1 MKKLLCLLFA
11 ALLLCVSASALE
23 LPSELD
29 GTVPRELI
37 DNAET
42 GNDLLLRGGQYLF
55 SHFRAALQDAVAN
68 SLRGAM
74 ALMLLSLLCG
84 LVESTA
90 ENVGETPT
98 RYAGYLGVL
107 GAAALSAGDLS
118 ALIGLGVET
127 MDELSVMAKLLL
139 PTIAAAMAGGGCVG
153 SASVWQVGALMLSD
167 IFLSLMR
174 DVLVPVLYCM
184 IGTAAAG
191 ALLEQSRLS
200 LLSKGIGKLLSWGLS
215 AILIVF
221 TAFLSVSNL
230 LAGSADRLAVK
241 VGKTVISGAV
251 PIVGGILS
259 DATEA
264 VAAAALTLRA
274 RSKTAAILSGGIDD
288 IPLSR
293 ASRITNY
300 PGCPDVS
307 GRALL
312 EAMEDQALDAGAEI
326 LHGRATSIAPLGDGF
341 GVIYGADFCETETVI
356 LCTGIAAGKVFP
368 GERELLG
375 RGVSYCVTCDGMLY
389 RGKKVCVVGFTS
401 DTKEEA
407 ELLRTMGCEVEMFT
421 SRTAKYAVLGQERVT
436 ALSVNGEEHPCE
448 AVFILR
454 PAAAPDTLLAGLAM
468 DGVHVAVDK
477 ATMKTSVA
485 GVFAAGDCTGKPYQI
500 AKAVGDGNIAAQY
513 IEERSREKKA

>member
-1 MKKLLCLLFA
+1 MK
-11 ALLLCVSASALE
+11 
-23 LPSELD
+23 
-29 GTVPRELI
+29 
-37 DNAET
+37 
-42 GNDLLLRGGQYLF
+42 Y
-55 SHFRAALQDAVAN
+55 DAVI
-68 SLRGAM
+68 L
-74 ALMLLSLLCG
+74 
-84 LVESTA
+84 
-90 ENVGETPT
+90 
-98 RYAGYLGVL
+98 
-107 GAAALSAGDLS
+107 
-118 ALIGLGVET
+118 
-127 MDELSVMAKLLL
+127 
-139 PTIAAAMAGGGCVG
+139 GGG
-153 SASVWQVGALMLSD
+153 
-167 IFLSLMR
+167 
-174 DVLVPVLYCM
+174 P
-184 IGTAAAG
+184 AA
-191 ALLEQSRLS
+191 
-200 LLSKGIGKLLSWGLS
+200 
-215 AILIVF
+215 
-221 TAFLSVSNL
+221 VS
-230 LAGSADRLAVK
+230 
-241 VGKTVISGAV
+241 
-251 PIVGGILS
+251 
-259 DATEA
+259 
-264 VAAAALTLRA
+264 AALTLRA
-274 RSKTAAILSGGIDD
+274 RGKTAAILSGGIDD

-300 PGCPDVS
+300 PGCPDIS

-312 EAMEDQALDAGAEI
+312 EAMEHQALDAGAEI

-341 GVIYGADFCETETVI
+341 GVIYGADFCEAETLI
-356 LCTGIAAGKVFP
+356 LCTGVAAGKAFP

-477 ATMKTSVA
+477 VTMKTSVA

-500 AKAVGDGNIAAQY
+500 AKAVGDGNIAALSAAQY